1 MEHLEDIR
9 TFFTS
14 TEKRKRILNKYAVSH
29 VLLNKK
35 LFPPEHSYTDQIF
48 IPSLNEKLAGELSTL
63 WDVILNIENFLLVKI
78 RRDA

>member
-1 MEHLEDIR
+1 MKHLEEIR

-14 TEKRKRILNKYAVSH
+14 PEQRKGILNKYEVSH

-48 IPSLNEKLAGELSTL
+48 IPNLNEKLAGELATL
-63 WDVILNIENFLLVKI
+63 GDVILNTENFLLIKI